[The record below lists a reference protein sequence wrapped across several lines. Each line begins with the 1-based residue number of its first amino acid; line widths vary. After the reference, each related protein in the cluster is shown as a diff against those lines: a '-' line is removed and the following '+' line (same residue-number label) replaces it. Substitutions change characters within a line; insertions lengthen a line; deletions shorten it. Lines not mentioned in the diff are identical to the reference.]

1 MFEKSSQKLE
11 PATIGGE
18 SAMIYDE
25 KNLAFKDIPDKFQ
38 TGFRNYVGIVG
49 LESSINYMLKIGMN
63 NIRKKNLH
71 LSKLLR
77 EELSKIKNISIYGPE
92 DPEKRTS
99 IVSFNIAGHDSK
111 AVVEKLEKMKIVLAV
126 REILDTKIIR
136 ASPHFF
142 NSDSEIISVV
152 NAIKN
157 L

>member
-1 MFEKSSQKLE
+1 M
-11 PATIGGE
+11 
-18 SAMIYDE
+18 
-25 KNLAFKDIPDKFQ
+25 
-38 TGFRNYVGIVG
+38 GIVG

-77 EELSKIKNISIYGPE
+77 EELSKIKNLSIYGPE